1 MICRVLLLLLVA
13 LPIFAKSLHWSA
25 VDVNARLD
33 ADGRLH
39 VVERQQIVFDG
50 DWNGG
55 ERDFDLRP
63 GQSLRVNGMARIED
77 GREIPMKRGT
87 LDEIDGYD
95 LVGGDVLRWR
105 SRLPSDAPFEN
116 REIAYVLDVTFSDIL
131 TPNGETFL
139 LSHDF
144 GLPDR
149 QGVIERFTLN
159 LAFDPVWNQQDVQET
174 RTSLEPGRSVIV
186 HADLTRTGAGWPAGV
201 TRPLAWWV
209 GPAAV
214 AFFAACAAL
223 LIRGFIRDER
233 EVGRFAPLPAQVD
246 PELLKLKPELAGAIW
261 DAGVGPPEVAALLA
275 RMSQEGKITTRVEGE
290 TLHLKLNVDL
300 NTLTRHESVLAWKLF
315 ITDETDTT
323 RIREHYKRTGF
334 DPAALIRPGIEST
347 LAETIPQWTARVR
360 RFNPWLHVATIPAAL
375 LFVIAATVLSPAP
388 GPILLAVFP
397 GTVFAI
403 IACVVAWFM
412 SRQITGF
419 ARAFV
424 APSLLMSL
432 PSLAFIG
439 VALTA
444 KDSRIGVILPFAI
457 ALWLLALLHLML
469 NLLKIR
475 DPRELIAF
483 RKRIAGARKF
493 FLEQLQL
500 PQPALRDEW
509 FPYVLAFGL
518 GTQVDQW
525 FRAFGGT
532 ASASSS
538 GSAWSSSTSSTSSTS
553 SSSWTGGGGAFGGAG
568 ATGSWAVAAGAVA
581 AGVSAPSSSG
591 GGGGGGGGGSSSGGG
606 GGGGW

>member
-1 MICRVLLLLLVA
+1 MIRRVLIVLLAAV
-13 LPIFAKSLHWSA
+13 PMFAKSLHWSA
-25 VDVNARLD
+25 VDVTARLD

-55 ERDFDLRP
+55 ERDFGLRP
-63 GQSLRVNGMARIED
+63 GQRLRVNGMTRIDD
-77 GREIPMKRGT
+77 GREIAMKRGT
-87 LDEIDGYD
+87 LDEVDGYD
-95 LVGGDVLRWR
+95 LMGGDVLRWR
-105 SRLPSDAPFEN
+105 SRLPTDPPFEN
-116 REIAYVLDVTFSDIL
+116 REITYVLDVTYSDIL
-131 TPNGETFL
+131 TPKGKTFL

-149 QGVIERFTLN
+149 QGVIERFTLS
-159 LAFDPVWNQQDVQET
+159 LAFDPVWNMQNVQET
-174 RTSLEPGRSVIV
+174 RMALEPGQSVIV
-186 HADLTRTGAGWPAGV
+186 HADLTRAGEGWPAGV

-209 GPAAV
+209 VPAAV
-214 AFFAACAAL
+214 VFFGVCAAL
-223 LIRGFIRDER
+223 LIRRFIRGER
-233 EVGRFAPLPAQVD
+233 EVGRFAPLPAQFD
-246 PELLKLKPELAGAIW
+246 PELLKLKPELAGAVW

-275 RMSQEGKITTRVEGE
+275 RMSQEGKITTRVENE
-290 TLHLKLNVDL
+290 TLHLKLNVDWNAL
-300 NTLTRHESVLAWKLF
+300 SGYESVLAWKLF
-315 ITDETDTT
+315 ITNETDTT
-323 RIREHYKRTGF
+323 RIREHYKGTGF
-334 DPAALIRPGIEST
+334 NPGALIRPGIESA

-375 LFVIAATVLSPAP
+375 LFVIAAAVLSPEP
-388 GPILLAVFP
+388 GPIMLAVFP
-397 GTVFAI
+397 GAVFAI
-403 IACVVAWFM
+403 IACVVAWFR
-412 SRQITGF
+412 SRSITNF

-424 APSLLMSL
+424 APALLMSL
-432 PSLAFIG
+432 PILGFIG
-439 VALTA
+439 GGLAA
-444 KDSRIGVILPFAI
+444 KDSRIGVVLPFAI
-457 ALWLLALLHLML
+457 AVWLLALLHLVL

-525 FRAFGGT
+525 FRAFGG
-532 ASASSS
+532 AVSASTS
-538 GSAWSSSTSSTSSTS
+538 GSAWSSSTSSTTTSS

-568 ATGSWAVAAGAVA
+568 ATGSWAVAAAAVA